1 MANEHGTDGSPIPP
15 HAADATA
22 PTAAGGEGSVAT
34 IPAFPK
40 SVVQPAA
47 PADGKMPPPLKPD
60 NSFRGIAALVADKRP
75 ILREVKASQPATSA
89 PAPVREPTALQ
100 DDQPAEPDR
109 PVNDDEPR
117 IAGMKLPS
125 GKLRTSRGR
134 QIWFLLSFVAPVILG
149 ATYLFAIA
157 PDVYVTEYRFSVRL
171 PIPISTT
178 PQVQGKSFL
187 FDGNTTPGTDLL
199 DNYTVVDYVNSRQ
212 AAVDL
217 NTKMNL
223 RDAYNRPFDPLSKVG
238 KNASIERLAGFWQGM
253 VYSVYDPASGLAV
266 VRVKAYNPQD
276 SFAIATNLVNLS
288 TQLVN
293 SIGQTSEQDSVRF
306 AQAHVDD
313 ALAKLATMNAE
324 VAEARR
330 TTGFINPD
338 QGQNGPVN
346 ATQSF
351 IAQLNERDSQ
361 LKGQIAAITAQLQN
375 PDAPQVQLLRQQ
387 LAANELQL
395 RTLNGSIK
403 ARGQTSIADSVTQF
417 EALQNRLRDYQAVLK
432 QAINTLGATQAAA
445 QSQRVYMTTYVKP
458 TLPEA
463 PLEPRRWVD
472 MLIIV
477 IAAAMAWAVGRLVE
491 NSIMEHG

>member
-1 MANEHGTDGSPIPP
+1 
-15 HAADATA
+15 
-22 PTAAGGEGSVAT
+22 
-34 IPAFPK
+34 
-40 SVVQPAA
+40 
-47 PADGKMPPPLKPD
+47 
-60 NSFRGIAALVADKRP
+60 
-75 ILREVKASQPATSA
+75 
-89 PAPVREPTALQ
+89 
-100 DDQPAEPDR
+100 
-109 PVNDDEPR
+109 
-117 IAGMKLPS
+117 
-125 GKLRTSRGR
+125 
-134 QIWFLLSFVAPVILG
+134 
-149 ATYLFAIA
+149 
-157 PDVYVTEYRFSVRL
+157 
-171 PIPISTT
+171 
-178 PQVQGKSFL
+178 
-187 FDGNTTPGTDLL
+187 
-199 DNYTVVDYVNSRQ
+199 
-212 AAVDL
+212 
-217 NTKMNL
+217 
-223 RDAYNRPFDPLSKVG
+223 
-238 KNASIERLAGFWQGM
+238 
-253 VYSVYDPASGLAV
+253 
-266 VRVKAYNPQD
+266 
-276 SFAIATNLVNLS
+276 
-288 TQLVN
+288 
-293 SIGQTSEQDSVRF
+293 
-306 AQAHVDD
+306 
-313 ALAKLATMNAE
+313 

-330 TTGFINPD
+330 TSGYINPD

-387 LAANELQL
+387 LAANEQQL

-403 ARGQTSIADSVTQF
+403 ARGTSSIADSVTQF